1 MYDARISYRYMNEY
15 IYIYIYTNYYVIVV
29 IIVIYI
35 YIYDAYRTDSG
46 MITVECSIIFHT
58 L

>member
-15 IYIYIYTNYYVIVV
+15 IYIYTNYYVIVV
-29 IIVIYI
+29 IIVI

>member
-15 IYIYIYTNYYVIVV
+15 IYIFIQITMLLLSLLL
-29 IIVIYI
+29 